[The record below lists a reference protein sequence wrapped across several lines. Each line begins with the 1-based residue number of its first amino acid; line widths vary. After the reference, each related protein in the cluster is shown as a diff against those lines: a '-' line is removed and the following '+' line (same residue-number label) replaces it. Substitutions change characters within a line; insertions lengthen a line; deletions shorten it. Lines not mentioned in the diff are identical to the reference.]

1 LKLTDE
7 FKVGILATVTLIIL
21 IFGYNFL
28 KGNNPFNKNQ
38 TFYVVYEKISQLNPS
53 DPVLVNGFKVGKVK
67 SMNKMPDI
75 RKGIVVELMVNSD
88 VQLPKNSHAKIIS
101 VDLMGAKAI
110 ELVLSDKEDF
120 AQTGDTLPSD
130 IQLSLTEEV
139 KMEVLPV
146 KQKATEL
153 MGSLDTLVQVI
164 QGILDK
170 GQIESSMN
178 SIEKATEQFAD
189 VAKNMDSI
197 VINES
202 KAIHNILANIE
213 AITSNLKDNDEN
225 IDKLLLNLGAVTDS
239 INKANLPLL
248 VDNLNHTL
256 KELKTTMETINK
268 GEGTAGLLLKERT
281 TYDMINKTIEDLDKL
296 FLDLQQNPKRYV
308 HFSVFSKDP
317 DKKKK

>member
-1 LKLTDE
+1 LKLSDE
-7 FKVGILATVTLIIL
+7 YKVGLLATITLIIL
-21 IFGYNFL
+21 ILGYNFL
-28 KGNNPFNKNQ
+28 RGNNPFKKQQ
-38 TFYVVYEKISQLNPS
+38 TFYVLYEKISGLNNS
-53 DPVLVNGFKVGKVK
+53 DPVLANGFKVGKVK
-67 SMNKMPDI
+67 TISKMPDI
-75 RKGIVVELMVNSD
+75 RDGIVVELTINSD
-88 VQLPKNSHAKIIS
+88 VQLPKGSHAKIVS

-110 ELVLSDKEDF
+110 ELVLTDS
-120 AQTGDTLPSD
+120 AAYSQSGDTLLSD

-153 MGSLDTLVQVI
+153 MSSLDSLVGVI
-164 QGILDK
+164 QGILNK
-170 GQIESSMN
+170 GQIETSMN
-178 SIEKATEQFAD
+178 SIVKATDQFAD

-202 KAIHNILANIE
+202 KSIHNILANLE
-213 AITSNLKDNDEN
+213 AITKNLKDNDEN
-225 IDKLLLNLGAVTDS
+225 IDKLLVNLGSITDS
-239 INKANLPLL
+239 INKANLPML
-248 VDNLNHTL
+248 VENINNTL